1 MHLVTLQYDL
11 SYVYVAS
18 SYLIFFLDSCKILFM
33 FAALSGGFGGL
44 YWSGTGTVR
53 TPEEE
58 RKDKRTSRTKDNL
71 YDSQLQGLDL
81 MSAFSLGAMHK

>member
-1 MHLVTLQYDL
+1 M
-11 SYVYVAS
+11 A
-18 SYLIFFLDSCKILFM
+18 
-33 FAALSGGFGGL
+33 